1 MSEASQVRVEME
13 FADFVDTLCSLSGG
27 RTARQAYDG
36 QKVELFALLKRL
48 ATADLL
54 DTADSEA
61 AACLIHNLAGTATYS
76 GEDELGDIS
85 AELEF
90 SMPGMSGVDLLR
102 TMRSEGDLCH
112 VPAVMLTAR
121 RSDQDEAIA
130 YGAGADDYLRKPI
143 DLDFLIGRINA
154 LLLTPRTRQ
163 RAS

>member
-61 AACLIHNLAGTATYS
+61 AACLLLNLAGTATYF

-90 SMPGMSGVDLLR
+90 AMRHAVDPATLHRDCVRPLILLK
-102 TMRSEGDLCH
+102 
-112 VPAVMLTAR
+112 
-121 RSDQDEAIA
+121 
-130 YGAGADDYLRKPI
+130 AG
-143 DLDFLIGRINA
+143 
-154 LLLTPRTRQ
+154 
-163 RAS
+163 